1 MFAAVG
7 QLAEALLHIDEGD
20 VSGARALFDGLH
32 PVERSALP
40 GTQRHTVTI
49 LAALIA
55 RAEGRVADAQTMVD
69 RAIDESGFPGTLSS
83 TQPELLEF
91 AARVSV
97 ELGDF
102 DRAIRRSLDAIRVAD
117 SQFGR
122 DIANAHVG
130 RARLTLGNALALK
143 GSLPDARNELAQAS
157 TILERSAGTAHPWAV
172 EARTRLTSLKQ

>member
-1 MFAAVG
+1 M
-7 QLAEALLHIDEGD
+7 
-20 VSGARALFDGLH
+20 
-32 PVERSALP
+32 
-40 GTQRHTVTI
+40 TI
-49 LAALIA
+49 LAAMIA
-55 RAEGRVADAQTMVD
+55 RAEGRLAEARTMVD

-102 DRAIRRSLDAIRVAD
+102 DGAIRRSLDAIRVAD

-122 DIANAHVG
+122 DVANAHVG

-143 GSLPDARNELAQAS
+143 GSLRDARNELAQAS
-157 TILERSAGTAHPWAV
+157 TILEQSAGTAHPWAV
-172 EARTRLTSLKQ
+172 EARTRLASLKQ

>member
-20 VSGARALFDGLH
+20 VSGARTLFEGLQ

-40 GTQRHTVTI
+40 GTQRHAVYI
-49 LAALIA
+49 LGALIA
-55 RAEGRVADAQTMVD
+55 RAEGRVEEARTLVE
-69 RAIDESGFPGTLSS
+69 RAIDESGFPSTLSS

-91 AARVSV
+91 AARVSA
-97 ELGDF
+97 ELGDV
-102 DRAIRRSLDAIRVAD
+102 DDAIQRSHDAIRVAD

-122 DIANAHVG
+122 DVANAHVG
-130 RARLTLGNALALK
+130 RARLTLGIALASK
-143 GSLPDARNELAQAS
+143 GRERDATIELEQAS
-157 TILERSAGTAHPWAV
+157 TILEQSAGHAHPWAV